1 MRVKSSFIREDGMD
15 KKEKGFSF
23 EEEATENVEA
33 PAEGT
38 APRARN
44 RTVMLSPEI
53 TGQVRARL
61 SQESPAP
68 TPSRSADSFQSPEPM
83 AQSGAFYTPS
93 RGRSAVSSEAAPEP
107 KITRTVSAPPASV
120 APSENREG
128 LVWQKKTPVVGFLV
142 SYDKNPLGDVYELRS
157 GRIIITSESA
167 GQGNFLLLKDESV
180 SPMHAIL
187 RISNGGEVQV
197 LDQLSEFGTK
207 IHRFGTEEVVE
218 LSGDKGTVEHGD
230 TVVFGSRKFHV
241 CIIATPA
248 QEA

>member
-1 MRVKSSFIREDGMD
+1 MENKD
-15 KKEKGFSF
+15 KGFSF
-23 EEEATENVEA
+23 DDDATENVET
-33 PAEGT
+33 PSEGT

-61 SQESPAP
+61 SQEPP
-68 TPSRSADSFQSPEPM
+68 PPPPPSRSADTFQPPESSV

-93 RGRSAVSSEAAPEP
+93 RGRSPVSQEAPPMEP
-107 KITRTVSAPPASV
+107 RISRSVSQQPVAPPA
-120 APSENREG
+120 AQHSESREG

-142 SYDKNPLGDVYELRS
+142 SYDKNPLGEIYELRS

-167 GQGNFLLLKDESV
+167 GQGNFLLIKDESV

-187 RISNGGEVQV
+187 RISTGGEVQV

-207 IHRFGTEEVVE
+207 ITRFGTDEVVE
-218 LSGDKGTVEHGD
+218 LSGDKGSVEHGD
-230 TVVFGSRKFHV
+230 TVFFGKRKFHV
-241 CIIATPA
+241 CLIATPA
-248 QEA
+248 QG